1 VLSSVEDA
9 SLATT
14 PVSVITT
21 DRQRTGVVQSFG
33 YGAIGSAAPGAAA
46 SALAKRAADDVAAS
60 GGSPPRHDPAA
71 AVASSSPAAARS
83 PDSYAVRSA
92 AGVPASVS
100 AAADDA
106 EMPASPPSSPQAAAA
121 AAAAAA
127 ELHRDPDVEEAL
139 RIQSRANR
147 RLANKEYVRA
157 IEEYTAALFLV
168 PDDPILSPNLHLGR
182 AHALNGCRRHERAR
196 TDAVMALRLQRSPA
210 AYSTLAK
217 SLFYL
222 RDYAGAIE
230 AFRECA
236 GLLPP
241 GEQLGMFDRAYLA
254 KAEAALEDEE
264 ASLRRAGMI
273 RGGEPS
279 PSSSPARP
287 GAQSQQQPRGGGAI
301 SGASGAAAGGSSNRS
316 VLSVGTSGSA
326 VPKLPP
332 PRFVPR
338 EQALAQ
344 APVVPPMPR
353 EWPRQSADAPR
364 DGVRCGPERT
374 VEFLSESLGVK
385 LNRGADGFVRVLWVA
400 REDPSSPY
408 LARRGGPIEVGH
420 VVREAA
426 GVDLRRP
433 ITNVMWG
440 DTVAL
445 VKMAPRPIALVV
457 APELSDVPA
466 PVLEEMRRA
475 NGGVLPPTVKA
486 SSSTSLGAAAAAT
499 ASPTFAPSAAAAAS
513 GS

>member
-1 VLSSVEDA
+1 MG
-9 SLATT
+9 
-14 PVSVITT
+14 P
-21 DRQRTGVVQSFG
+21 
-33 YGAIGSAAPGAAA
+33 
-46 SALAKRAADDVAAS
+46 
-60 GGSPPRHDPAA
+60 
-71 AVASSSPAAARS
+71 
-83 PDSYAVRSA
+83 
-92 AGVPASVS
+92 
-100 AAADDA
+100 
-106 EMPASPPSSPQAAAA
+106 
-121 AAAAAA
+121 
-127 ELHRDPDVEEAL
+127 LHHHDPDVEEAL
-139 RIQSRANR
+139 RIQARANR
-147 RLANKEYVRA
+147 YLAGKEYVRA

-196 TDAVMALRLQRSPA
+196 TDAIMALRLQPSPA

-222 RDYAGAIE
+222 RDYTGSID
-230 AFRECA
+230 AFKACTE
-236 GLLPP
+236 LLPP

-273 RGGEPS
+273 HGGDLPGS
-279 PSSSPARP
+279 PSRV
-287 GAQSQQQPRGGGAI
+287 GAGAHQQQQQQQHQPRGAVNSGG
-301 SGASGAAAGGSSNRS
+301 SGGVGATNSSNRS
-316 VLSVGTSGSA
+316 ILSVGGATLSGSV

-353 EWPRQSADAPR
+353 EWPRQSADAPK
-364 DGVRCGPERT
+364 DAVRCGPEHT
-374 VEFLSESLGVK
+374 VEFLSESLGIK

-400 REDPSSPY
+400 REDASSLY

-445 VKMAPRPIALVV
+445 VKMAPRPITLVV
-457 APELSDVPA
+457 ARELSDVPA
-466 PVLEEMRRA
+466 PVLEEIKRA
-475 NGGVLPPTVKA
+475 NGGTIPSTVNLPSNLAAAVSV
-486 SSSTSLGAAAAAT
+486 SSPLAAAAA
-499 ASPTFAPSAAAAAS
+499 AAA